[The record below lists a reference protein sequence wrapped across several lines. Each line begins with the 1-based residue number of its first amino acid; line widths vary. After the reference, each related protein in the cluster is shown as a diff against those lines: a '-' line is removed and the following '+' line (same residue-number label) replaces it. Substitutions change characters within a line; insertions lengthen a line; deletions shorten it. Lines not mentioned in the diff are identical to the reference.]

1 MPTLLLVLTPQCQG
15 DLIIKENLAKG
26 RKCRYEDTSVDEE
39 GESELTELLNTPKAQ
54 KPDRNVL
61 MKRQQGVPK
70 NAAIQPMQSA
80 RPTMSAQEQGRTT
93 SGSMPGVL
101 HLHTLAAL
109 PEEVGE
115 KQWLWRGKSAWQG
128 KRCAKTRRDQ

>member
-1 MPTLLLVLTPQCQG
+1 M
-15 DLIIKENLAKG
+15 
-26 RKCRYEDTSVDEE
+26 DEE

-101 HLHTLAAL
+101 HLHTLL
-109 PEEVGE
+109 LHCQKRWEKSNGCGEERVLGREKDVQRPGEISEVKGKVRRVG
-115 KQWLWRGKSAWQG
+115 GNG
-128 KRCAKTRRDQ
+128 